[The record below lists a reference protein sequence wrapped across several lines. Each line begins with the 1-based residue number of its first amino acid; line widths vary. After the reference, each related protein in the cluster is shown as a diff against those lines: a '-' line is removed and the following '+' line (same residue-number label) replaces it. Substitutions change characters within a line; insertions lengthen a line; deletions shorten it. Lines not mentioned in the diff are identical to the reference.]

1 MNGVQRTVFRT
12 ANRATPW
19 LYRVSKGRMG
29 NRSRGGSPVLLLT
42 VKGRKS
48 GNSFTV
54 PVAYFPR
61 HGGWVV
67 VGSAGGDKDDPQWFR
82 NLRAA
87 DSALIELG
95 HGPREVA
102 VRILDGRER
111 EDAFRD
117 VVAANPGFAK
127 YEERAGRPMPLAL
140 LTPHGPP

>member
-1 MNGVQRTVFRT
+1 
-12 ANRATPW
+12 
-19 LYRVSKGRMG
+19 MG